1 MFVTIVLWSPILI
14 LGLAYLLRRFSFK
27 VLIYTDERI
36 SGDKV
41 KAFSHILFW
50 GIVSYITLVCH
61 HYRILLFEFSSNDVV
76 ALSSMI
82 FALWAIYGIY
92 IGFLQFMAG
101 YDNKENG
108 TYLGY
113 QKMDFLTESNI
124 WYHLAN
130 NWEFSWSLALSIV
143 LPLVSHY
150 DKSRSDYYQY
160 VWQAIISFLIILLIF
175 LFKFSFKVA
184 KTTILIN
191 KKTDI
196 GLENVIKFDIK
207 HRYTKYFEQIAKQR
221 FSYEVIKKYFEQVNK
236 QLSNTDKVEDKIKFL
251 KLIFSTAVLP
261 TEKMEKFEKIDIDN
275 YKSFIKEKYD
285 CVSKINIKDD
295 ELISL
300 AICLYRYDVQVFD
313 YLIKRDRR
321 WIEGNYRC
329 RDAYGLLTYKDILGV
344 EVNKKVREQNPLKS
358 RGIVNVHIYM
368 FDKLAQMAKNKQ
380 AISKIVNLI
389 QDESEKTYLIN
400 NYWETSSKDKII
412 VTNNEATRSI
422 LQVSKENFVKIKEIN
437 AYFSSDYTNINFK
450 EKNEDIII
458 FLESNILEINF
469 VLKDGTTCNVR
480 RNEVKDYYDRFEEKI
495 WNTLF
500 EKYKNVDDTSKVFIP
515 KLRETEH
522 DVVSY
527 GNKGDSISIVKDYDN
542 KATYSQICFKY
553 LTDNYHYID
562 SSTPQFSNLLELM
575 NAMSSP
581 YRGAFTL
588 YQLFYPEN
596 MNWDSSVEKYV
607 SILKEV
613 IATSGEEKEKFYN
626 DMITIIASV
635 KHGEHVGTEVFE
647 RIFDT
652 SGTELIDDNFF
663 NEFKNI
669 SKLRLIVVQSILS
682 GNGYREIKL
691 EDSYAKRELVKQY
704 VVGLSKTPNIF
715 PSSVDDFNLLEK
727 YMSEFFIN
735 NIDCLSPNEFGEFS
749 LSSLLLIERVLYW
762 KWWNNDN
769 KNEQEFMIH
778 LIKEKVRGKLF
789 SQRYIFFDDSLLK
802 FFTLKLAEIQKNK
815 YSKVTNDK
823 NFKESF
829 KFYLLNYLK
838 NNNLTIDMYLDEI
851 EKEVEDYENLRIGK
865 VERELIKRAVEKI
878 IFTD

>member
-14 LGLAYLLRRFSFK
+14 LVLAYLLRRFSFK
-27 VLIYTDERI
+27 VLIYTDELI

-61 HYRILLFEFSSNDVV
+61 HYQILLFEFSSNDVV

-143 LPLVSHY
+143 LPLVGHY
-150 DKSRSDYYQY
+150 DKSISDYYQY

-207 HRYTKYFEQIAKQR
+207 RRYTKYFKQIAKQR
-221 FSYEVIKKYFEQVNK
+221 FSRGVIKKYFEQVSK
-236 QLSNTDKVEDKIKFL
+236 QLSNINRVEDKIRFL
-251 KLIFSTAVLP
+251 GIVFSTTVLSI
-261 TEKMEKFEKIDIDN
+261 EKMEKFKEIDIIN
-275 YKSFIKEKYD
+275 YKHFVKEKYD
-285 CVSKINIKDD
+285 FISKINVRDD

-300 AICLYRYDVQVFD
+300 AIDLFRYDVQVFD
-313 YLIKRDRR
+313 YLIKRDRC
-321 WIEGNYRC
+321 WIEGIYKYRN
-329 RDAYGLLTYKDILGV
+329 AHGLLEYKDILGV
-344 EVNKKVREQNPLKS
+344 KVNKKVRELEIS
-358 RGIVNVHIYM
+358 TVNIHIYM

-389 QDESEKTYLIN
+389 QDESEKTYLIS

-412 VTNNEATRSI
+412 VTNNEATGSI

-458 FLESNILEINF
+458 FLKSNILEINF
-469 VLKDGTTCNVR
+469 VLKDGTICNVR
-480 RNEVKDYYDRFEEKI
+480 RNEVKDYYDNFEEKI

-500 EKYKNVDDTSKVFIP
+500 EKYKNANDTSEVFLP

-562 SSTPQFSNLLELM
+562 SSTPQFSNLLKLM

-704 VVGLSKTPNIF
+704 VIGISKTPNIF
-715 PSSVDDFNLLEK
+715 SSSVDNINILEE
-727 YMSEFFIN
+727 YMSEFFIS
-735 NIDCLSPNEFGEFS
+735 NIDCLYPNEFGEFS
-749 LSSLLLIERVLYW
+749 LSSLLLLERVLYW

-778 LIKEKVRGKLF
+778 LIKEKVRGKSF
-789 SQRYIFFDDSLLK
+789 SQRYIFFYDSLLK

-851 EKEVEDYENLRIGK
+851 GKEIEDYENLRIGK